1 VIVLVNP
8 IIMKLVLK
16 LVSVL
21 FVTTNVEI
29 VLISQLNVQLAVI
42 LLEKMRQVV
51 YVRIH
56 IIILVLTRIA
66 SLVFTLV

>member
-29 VLISQLNVQLAVI
+29 VLISQLNVQLAVT